1 MSAKFKDIIFTVTV
15 EETTTLKN
23 SITSEP
29 VESGSAITDHV
40 KSEPKSISINGVI
53 VGKDAAKQFS
63 KLSIYAETG
72 QIGQYVGRVILSNCV
87 IESFSS
93 TRNKGISNGFEFSV
107 TFTEIPIASKQSI
120 KINVSKLNIPEIKT
134 KEKKGKQAKKKK
146 KKQSA
151 LEKLKA
157 RF

>member
-1 MSAKFKDIIFTVTV
+1 MSAKFKDVVFSSTT
-15 EETTTLKN
+15 EETLSLKN

-53 VGKDAAKQFS
+53 VGKDAAQKFS
-63 KLSIYAETG
+63 KLSIYAEKAQLG
-72 QIGQYVGRVILSNCV
+72 KYVGRVILDNCV

-93 TRNKGISNGFEFSV
+93 TRNKDVGNGYEF
-107 TFTEIPIASKQSI
+107 TMTLTEVPIVSKQTVR
-120 KINVSKLNIPEIKT
+120 INVTKLKIPEIKT

-146 KKQSA
+146 TKQSA
-151 LEKLKA
+151 LAKIKA
-157 RF
+157 RY